1 MQSEVKEFCRTSVFM
16 LHLCV
21 AMPRLIQLHQVMTC
35 WFSRMVLSLDKAVEV
50 QFESAQQLIAL
61 DDDET
66 SKILDYTNQ
75 KNGKA
80 DRIFF
85 ST

>member
-1 MQSEVKEFCRTSVFM
+1 M

-21 AMPRLIQLHQVMTC
+21 ALPSLIQLHQVTC

-85 ST
+85 SICPEPYLQRQLA

>member
-1 MQSEVKEFCRTSVFM
+1 MQSEVKEFCRALVFM

-21 AMPRLIQLHQVMTC
+21 ALPSLIQLHQVMTL
-35 WFSRMVLSLDKAVEV
+35 FSRMVLSLDKAVEV

-66 SKILDYTNQ
+66 SKN
-75 KNGKA
+75 
-80 DRIFF
+80 
-85 ST
+85 

>member
-1 MQSEVKEFCRTSVFM
+1 MFGIKWSLKKKKKKKRSERVLSRLGIYATSLRGFAE
-16 LHLCV
+16 LNS
-21 AMPRLIQLHQVMTC
+21 ATPYQVMT

-66 SKILDYTNQ
+66 SKN
-75 KNGKA
+75 
-80 DRIFF
+80 
-85 ST
+85 

>member
-1 MQSEVKEFCRTSVFM
+1 M
-16 LHLCV
+16 
-21 AMPRLIQLHQVMTC
+21 I
-35 WFSRMVLSLDKAVEV
+35 LSLDQAVEG

-61 DDDET
+61 DNDET

-80 DRIFF
+80 DRILF
-85 ST
+85 STCPVPYLQRQLA